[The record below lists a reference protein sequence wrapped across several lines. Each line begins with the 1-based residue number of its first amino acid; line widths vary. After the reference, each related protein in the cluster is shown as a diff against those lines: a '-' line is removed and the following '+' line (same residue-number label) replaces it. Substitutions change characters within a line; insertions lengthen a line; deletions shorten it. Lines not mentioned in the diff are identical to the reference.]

1 MFAKSSKGLFR
12 EFDDIVQ
19 KIDVNIL
26 NIKTLP
32 AKEIK
37 PSSLK
42 ETNIIAHFT
51 ISVINAKDN

>member
-37 PSSLK
+37 PAS
-42 ETNIIAHFT
+42 
-51 ISVINAKDN
+51 